1 VLRTGN
7 VETEVAQQLV
17 NDSRQKEQSLTNEIT
32 LVPRRMRGE
41 DGREKEKGNAVML
54 CYERLHT
61 LVDISAQHAM
71 NLPTVVFLL
80 ISQASGHPVDY

>member
-1 VLRTGN
+1 
-7 VETEVAQQLV
+7 
-17 NDSRQKEQSLTNEIT
+17 
-32 LVPRRMRGE
+32 MRGE